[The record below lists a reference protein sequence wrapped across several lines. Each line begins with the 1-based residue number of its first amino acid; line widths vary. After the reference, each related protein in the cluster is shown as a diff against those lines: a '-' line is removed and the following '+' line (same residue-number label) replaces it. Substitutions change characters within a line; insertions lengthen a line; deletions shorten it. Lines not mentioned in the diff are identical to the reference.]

1 MKGRAFCAH
10 EITLS
15 NQDYDPELITEI
27 FYGGQWFPI
36 ERGSYRKFDSS
47 AGLTHIYRDPFS
59 EELVSITEKVTG
71 YKFRKV
77 STEVVSGDV
86 IHLGNKK

>member
-15 NQDYDPELITEI
+15 NQNYDPELITEV
-27 FYGGQWFPI
+27 FYAGQWFQI
-36 ERGSYRKFDSS
+36 EQGSYRKFDTD

-71 YKFRKV
+71 YKFQKV
-77 STEVVSGDV
+77 TAEVVNGDV
-86 IHLGNKK
+86 IHIGSKQ